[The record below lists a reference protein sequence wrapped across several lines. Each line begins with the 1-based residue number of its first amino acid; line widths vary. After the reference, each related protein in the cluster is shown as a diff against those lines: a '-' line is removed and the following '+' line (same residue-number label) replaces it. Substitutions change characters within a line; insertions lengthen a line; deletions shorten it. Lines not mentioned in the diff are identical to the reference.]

1 MIPGKAI
8 KKYLI
13 KKGMRVEDLAK
24 KIGVSRQYL
33 SMAMH
38 QLKKVPPEFAVRVEQ
53 ATDGEIKKEW
63 LVFSDAYRKEIE
75 DYLKEKV
82 EVKL

>member
-1 MIPGKAI
+1 MIPGKTI

-13 KKGMRVEDLAK
+13 ENGLRVEDLAK
-24 KIGVSRQYL
+24 KIGISRQYL
-33 SMAMH
+33 SIAMH
-38 QLKKVPPEFAVRVEQ
+38 QLKKVSPELAIKIEQ

-63 LVFSDAYRKEIE
+63 LVFPEAYKDEINE
-75 DYLKEKV
+75 YLKEKI